1 MPAIPMYQIDAFT
14 DRVFAGNPAAVCPL
28 QEWLD
33 DATMQ
38 AIAAENNLAETA
50 FFVREGGDYRI
61 RWFTPV
67 LEADL
72 CGHAT
77 LASAFV
83 LFTELEPGRSSVTF
97 ASRSGGLTVMRDG
110 ERLTLDFP
118 ALTTDRCAAPP
129 LLAEA
134 LGAEPLEV
142 RRGRDYL
149 VVVENEAAVRALQPR
164 MELLAQID
172 ARGVIVTARGETA
185 DFVSRFFAPA
195 AGIPEDPVTGS
206 AHCALVPYWAAQL
219 GKTELH
225 ALQISARGGELWCT
239 KAGARVRIAG
249 QAVKF
254 FQGAIYLY

>member
-1 MPAIPMYQIDAFT
+1 MPTIPMYQIDAFA

-28 QEWLD
+28 EEWLD

-50 FFVREGGDYRI
+50 FFAREGDEYRI

-67 LEADL
+67 LEVDL

-83 LFTELEPGRSSVTF
+83 LFTELEPDRTSVTF
-97 ASRSGGLTVMRDG
+97 ASRSGGLTVTRDG
-110 ERLTLDFP
+110 ARLTLDFP
-118 ALTTDRCAAPP
+118 AIATEPCAAPP
-129 LLAEA
+129 LLAEG

-142 RRGRDYL
+142 RRGMDYM
-149 VVVENEAAVRALQPR
+149 VVLANEAAVRAVQPR
-164 MELLAQID
+164 LELLARLD
-172 ARGVIVTARGETA
+172 ARGVIVTARGESA
-185 DFVSRFFAPA
+185 DFVSRFFGPA

-225 ALQISARGGELWCT
+225 ARQISARGGELWCT
-239 KAGARVRIAG
+239 EAGTRVLIAG
-249 QAVKF
+249 HAVKF
-254 FQGAIYLY
+254 LQGAIELH

>member
-97 ASRSGGLTVMRDG
+97 ASHSGGLTVTRDG

-142 RRGRDYL
+142 RRGMDYL

-164 MELLAQID
+164 MELLAQLD

-254 FQGAIYLY
+254 FQGTIYLY